1 MSHES
6 VMEYFTLIM
15 DNHLRHAGKLKI
27 FFGMAPGVGKTFTM
41 LKAGLDIQ
49 ARGANVVV
57 GYVETHD
64 NPEESEIIS
73 KLEQIPLVMHDSDS
87 SIGEMDLDGVL
98 ARRPQIVVIDRM
110 EHINHPK
117 ARHRFRWQD
126 IQELLDHGISVY
138 TTLNVHHVESLID
151 IVFQIT
157 GIRCT
162 EIVPDRMLDRADEIE
177 LVDMPQDELL
187 VKFTDN
193 KINVPDYMKTVA
205 HDFYRKGNLTALREI
220 ALRTL
225 AKRVNLQLTE
235 YMHQRNIHGPW
246 KTNERF
252 MVAIDA
258 SIRSEE
264 LIRMTTRMSLSVEGV
279 WYAVHVQ
286 TNNTIPTEEET
297 QLKRNFMLVRE
308 LGGELIVTADTEV
321 ASGILRVAKQK
332 NVTQIIVGKSY
343 KHSLLQLIHRDSII
357 DKLIE
362 KSGGIDIHVIECCQ
376 NDSNRKPK
384 NKVRPKSAS
393 KPRTYVLTC
402 SVVVLLFLVGMI
414 FENVLNYHL
423 IGIILLLAIT
433 VMGLF
438 LGRGPV
444 IVAATLSVLLW
455 MFIFVP
461 PSMTLWFKDVNDI
474 LLAIISFII
483 SAITSSLATRVRKK
497 DELVHFRE
505 HQTSALLSFVEAL
518 STVQSVNDIFQ
529 ISADHIVRFFGASAC
544 FYYTDQSENLDNQ
557 IHSASTF
564 NDPVFETALWVFTNK
579 RPAGRGTDTFPRVKG
594 TYYPL
599 INSGKPEGV
608 IGIHFDQQSNLSI
621 NNEALLLTFFYHI
634 SLALEKERLNRRV
647 GESRIF
653 AESERL
659 YKTLFNSISHE
670 LRTPLS
676 TIRGASS
683 GLLDEKTASDP
694 LIRGMLAKDIF
705 DATNRLNRL
714 VENLLNMSRLES
726 GRIRLNK
733 EWCDIHDIYAT
744 VKNQLSTELSNHE
757 VGIEVE
763 QDFPFVKVDD
773 GLFTQ
778 AISNIVLN
786 SAQYCPPGTK
796 IQLQAK
802 LQDGAA
808 MLLIN
813 DSGPGFPADA
823 LQRVFEKFY
832 RVPGTTSGGTG
843 LGLSIAKGFVDAHGG
858 IISAANNSG
867 GGAQIIIALPAN
879 SLSITMQD
887 NDNE

>member
-1 MSHES
+1 
-6 VMEYFTLIM
+6 M

-41 LKAGLDIQ
+41 LKAGLDTQ
-49 ARGANVVV
+49 ARGANVGI
-57 GYVETHD
+57 GYVETHG
-64 NPEESEIIS
+64 NPEELEVLS
-73 KLEQIPLVMHDSDS
+73 KIEQIPLVNFDPDQST
-87 SIGEMDLDGVL
+87 GEMDLDAVL
-98 ARRPQIVVIDRM
+98 ARRHQIVLIDRM

-117 ARHRFRWQD
+117 ARHRYRWQD

-157 GIRCT
+157 GIRCS
-162 EIVPDRMLDRADEIE
+162 EIIPDRMLDRADEIE

-252 MVAIDA
+252 MVAIDS

-264 LIRMTTRMSLSVEGV
+264 LIRMTTRMSLSVEGI

-286 TNNTIPTEEET
+286 TNDSNPQADES

-308 LGGELIVTADTEV
+308 LGGELIAAADTDI
-321 ASGILRVAKQK
+321 ASGILRTAKQK
-332 NVTQIIVGKSY
+332 NVTQIIVGKS
-343 KHSLLQLIHRDSII
+343 HSHPVKKLLQNGSVV

-362 KSGGIDIHVIECCQ
+362 RSGGIDIHVIECFQ
-376 NDSNRKPK
+376 NDRTVKNRSKT
-384 NKVRPKSAS
+384 RSTKSA
-393 KPRTYVLTC
+393 KPQVFIFACTVVILTSLIC
-402 SVVVLLFLVGMI
+402 KI
-414 FENVLNYHL
+414 FDQILSYHL
-423 IGIILLLAIT
+423 IGIILLLSIT
-433 VMGLF
+433 LMGLF
-438 LGRGPV
+438 LSRVPV
-444 IVAATLSVLLW
+444 ITAAGLSALIW
-455 MFIFVP
+455 QFFFVP
-461 PSMTLWFKDVNDI
+461 PLMTFAHKDINDI
-474 LLAIISFII
+474 LLMIICFAISI
-483 SAITSSLATRVRKK
+483 ITSTLSTRVRNK
-497 DELVHFRE
+497 DDLVHFRE
-505 HQTSALLSFVEAL
+505 HQTSTLLSFVESL

-529 ISADHIVRFFGASAC
+529 ISADHISRYFGASSC
-544 FYYTDQSENLDNQ
+544 FYYTDQPDDLDKQ

-564 NDPVFETALWVFTNK
+564 TSPVYETALWVYKNK
-579 RPAGRGTDTFPRVKG
+579 KPAGKGTDTFPRVKG
-594 TYYPL
+594 SYYPL
-599 INSGKPEGV
+599 INAGKSEGV
-608 IGIHFDQQSNLSI
+608 IGIHFESSNDLTL
-621 NNEALLLTFFYHI
+621 NNEALLLTFIYHI

-676 TIRGASS
+676 TIHGASA

-694 LIRGMLAKDIF
+694 LIRTMLAKDVF
-705 DATNRLNRL
+705 DATGRLNRL
-714 VENLLNMSRLES
+714 VENLLNMSRLET
-726 GRIRLNK
+726 GRIRLSK
-733 EWCDIHDIYAT
+733 QWCDIHDIYAT
-744 VKNQLSTELSNHE
+744 VKNQLATELSNHR
-757 VGIEVE
+757 VSIDIEN
-763 QDFPFVKVDD
+763 DFPFVKIDD

-786 SAQYCPPGTK
+786 SAQYCPSGTS
-796 IQLQAK
+796 IRLTAK
-802 LQDGAA
+802 MINGAA
-808 MLLIN
+808 TLLI
-813 DSGPGFPADA
+813 DDTGPGFPEGAM
-823 LQRVFEKFY
+823 QKVFDKFY

-858 IISAANNSG
+858 IISAANNNE
-867 GGAQIIIALPAN
+867 GGAQIMITFSP
-879 SLSITMQD
+879 SDLSISMKD

>member
-1 MSHES
+1 
-6 VMEYFTLIM
+6 M

-41 LKAGLDIQ
+41 LKASLDIQ
-49 ARGANVVV
+49 ARGANVVL
-57 GYVETHD
+57 GYVETHG
-64 NPEESEIIS
+64 NQEEIEVIS
-73 KLEQIPLVMHDSDS
+73 KIEQIPLVYFDQDPTV
-87 SIGEMDLDGVL
+87 GEMDLDAVL
-98 ARRPQIVVIDRM
+98 VRRPQIVVIDRM

-162 EIVPDRMLDRADEIE
+162 EIIPDRLLDSADEIE

-187 VKFTDN
+187 IKFTDN
-193 KINVPDYMKTVA
+193 KINVPDYMKTIA

-235 YMHQRNIHGPW
+235 YMRQRNIHGPW

-252 MVAIDA
+252 MVAIDY

-286 TNNTIPTEEET
+286 TNDTISPDDEV

-308 LGGELIVTADTEV
+308 LGGELIATADTDI
-321 ASGILRVAKQK
+321 ASGVLRTAKQK
-332 NVTQIIVGKSY
+332 NVSQIIVGKSFV
-343 KHSLLQLIHRDSII
+343 HPLLRLVGRVSIV

-362 KSGGIDIHVIECCQ
+362 KSGGIDVHVIECCR
-376 NDSNRKPK
+376 NDSSIKKKKTVPATNVHPPK
-384 NKVRPKSAS
+384 QYLITCGSI
-393 KPRTYVLTC
+393 VLISLLC
-402 SVVVLLFLVGMI
+402 SLIGSL
-414 FENVLNYHL
+414 LNYHTT
-423 IGIILLLAIT
+423 GIILLFANIM
-433 VMGLF
+433 MGLI
-438 LGRGPV
+438 LKRGPV
-444 IVAATLSVLLW
+444 ITAGVLSAVVW
-455 MFIFVP
+455 GFFFVP
-461 PSMTLWFKDVNDI
+461 SPMHIYPKEINDI
-474 LLAIISFII
+474 ILMFVYFLISFI
-483 SAITSSLATRVRKK
+483 TSTLALRVRNK

-505 HQTSALLSFVEAL
+505 HQTTALLSFVESL
-518 STVQSVNDIFQ
+518 STVQSINDIFQ
-529 ISADHIVRFFGASAC
+529 SSADHISRTFGAASC
-544 FYYTDQSENLDNQ
+544 FYYPDQSENIDKQ
-557 IHSASTF
+557 VHSTSTF
-564 NDPVFETALWVFTNK
+564 TDPVYETALWVFTNK
-579 RPAGRGTDTFPRVKG
+579 KPAGRGTDTFPRVKG
-594 TYYPL
+594 SYYPL
-599 INSGKPEGV
+599 INAGKTEGV
-608 IGIHFDQQSNLSI
+608 IGIHFESSSGLSL

-647 GESRIF
+647 GESRLF

-676 TIRGASS
+676 TIHGASN

-694 LIRGMLAKDIF
+694 QIRGMLAKDIF
-705 DATNRLNRL
+705 DATGRLNRL
-714 VENLLNMSRLES
+714 VENLLSMSRLES
-726 GRIRLNK
+726 GRIRLRK
-733 EWCDIHDIYAT
+733 QWCELPDIYAA
-744 VKNQLSTELSNHE
+744 VKNQLSTELSNHT
-757 VGIEVE
+757 VKIEVDD
-763 QDFPFVKVDD
+763 DFPFANIDE
-773 GLFTQ
+773 GLFAQ

-786 SAQYCPPGTK
+786 SAQYCPPGTQ
-796 IQLQAK
+796 IWLRAQIIEGVPTLF
-802 LQDGAA
+802 
-808 MLLIN
+808 IN
-813 DSGPGFPADA
+813 DNGPGFPEDA
-823 LQRVFEKFY
+823 IPKLFDKFY

-858 IISAANNSG
+858 TISASNNSD
-867 GGAQIIIALPAN
+867 GGAQITILLPSS
-879 SLSITMQD
+879 SLSISMQE

>member
-1 MSHES
+1 
-6 VMEYFTLIM
+6 M
-15 DNHLRHAGKLKI
+15 DTHLRNAGKLKI
-27 FFGMAPGVGKTFTM
+27 FFGMAPGVGKTLTM

-57 GYVETHD
+57 GYVETHGD
-64 NPEESEIIS
+64 PEESEIIS
-73 KLEQIPLVMHDSDS
+73 KIEMIALVLKDDDFPY
-87 SIGEMDLDGVL
+87 GEMDLDAVL
-98 ARRPQIVVIDRM
+98 ARRPQIVLIDRM

-162 EIVPDRMLDRADEIE
+162 EIVPDRMLDSADEIE

-193 KINVPDYMKTVA
+193 KINVPDYMKTIA

-258 SIRSEE
+258 SVRSEE
-264 LIRMTTRMSLSVEGV
+264 LIRMTTRMSLSVEGM

-286 TNNTIPTEEET
+286 TNDTINAVDEP

-308 LGGELIVTADTEV
+308 LGGELIATADTDI
-321 ASGILRVAKQK
+321 ASGILRTAKQK
-332 NVTQIIVGKSY
+332 NVSQIIVGKSY
-343 KHSLLQLIHRDSII
+343 RHPLLRLIGQQSIV
-357 DKLIE
+357 DNLI
-362 KSGGIDIHVIECCQ
+362 KNSGGIDIHVIECCR
-376 NDSNRKPK
+376 NDAKADKPK
-384 NKVRPKSAS
+384 TATESSVKIS
-393 KPRTYVLTC
+393 KQY
-402 SVVVLLFLVGMI
+402 LFTLGITAIVSILGI
-414 FENVLNYHL
+414 ISQQFVNYHL
-423 IGIILLLAIT
+423 IAIAFLFT
-433 VMGLF
+433 NTFMGLF
-438 LGRGPV
+438 FKRGPV
-444 IVAATLSVLLW
+444 IVSSVVSAIVW
-455 MFIFVP
+455 GYIFVP
-461 PSMTLWFKDVNDI
+461 PAMQLAPKNINDI
-474 LLAIISFII
+474 ILIGMYVLLST
-483 SAITSSLATRVRKK
+483 ITSSLAIRVRNK

-505 HQTSALLSFVEAL
+505 HQTSTLLSFVESL
-518 STVQSVNDIFQ
+518 STVQSIDDIFQ
-529 ISADHIVRFFGASAC
+529 ISADHIARTFGAQSC
-544 FYYTDQSENLDNQ
+544 FYYPDQSDNLDRQ

-564 NDPVFETALWVFTNK
+564 TDPVYDTALWVFTNK
-579 RPAGRGTDTFPRVKG
+579 KPAGKGTDTFQRVKG

-599 INSGKPEGV
+599 INSGKVEGV
-608 IGIHFDQQSNLSI
+608 IGIHFESQNSLSL

-634 SLALEKERLNRRV
+634 SLALDKERLNRHV
-647 GESRIF
+647 GESRIY

-676 TIRGASS
+676 TIHGASA
-683 GLLDEKTASDP
+683 GLLDEKTSDDP
-694 LIRGMLAKDIF
+694 LIRKTLARDIY
-705 DATNRLNRL
+705 DATGRLNRL

-726 GRIRLNK
+726 GRIRLSRQ
-733 EWCDIHDIYAT
+733 WCDIQDLYAT
-744 VKNQLSTELSNHE
+744 VKSQFAAVLSKHE
-757 VGIEVE
+757 VTIDVE
-763 QDFPFVKVDD
+763 PDFPFIKIDD
-773 GLFTQ
+773 GLFYQ
-778 AISNIVLN
+778 IVSNIVLN

-796 IQLQAK
+796 ISMKAFMDNSIPTLRFDDTGK
-802 LQDGAA
+802 
-808 MLLIN
+808 
-813 DSGPGFPADA
+813 GFPEDSIPR
-823 LQRVFEKFY
+823 LFDKFY

-843 LGLSIAKGFVDAHGG
+843 LGLSIAKGFVDAHGAT
-858 IISAANNSG
+858 ITAANNEH
-867 GGAQIIIALPAN
+867 GGAQITITLPSMAQPV
-879 SLSITMQD
+879 SMQD
-887 NDNE
+887 NENG

>member
-1 MSHES
+1 
-6 VMEYFTLIM
+6 M

-41 LKAGLDIQ
+41 LKASLDIQ
-49 ARGANVVV
+49 ARGANVVI
-57 GYVETHD
+57 GYVETHG
-64 NPEESEIIS
+64 NLEEIEVIS
-73 KLEQIPLVMHDSDS
+73 KIEQIPLVYFDQDPT
-87 SIGEMDLDGVL
+87 IGEMDLDSVL

-162 EIVPDRMLDRADEIE
+162 EIIPDRLLDSADEIE

-187 VKFTDN
+187 IKFTDN
-193 KINVPDYMKTVA
+193 KINVPDYMKTIA

-252 MVAIDA
+252 MVAIDY

-264 LIRMTTRMSLSVEGV
+264 LIRMTTRMSLSVEGI

-286 TNNTIPTEEET
+286 TNDTISPADEI

-308 LGGELIVTADTEV
+308 LGGELIATADTDI
-321 ASGILRVAKQK
+321 ASGVLRTAKQK
-332 NVTQIIVGKSY
+332 NVSQIIVGKTY
-343 KHSLLQLIHRDSII
+343 VHPLLRLIGRSSIV

-362 KSGGIDIHVIECCQ
+362 KSGGIDIHVIECCRTDAIIKKKKTVPAT
-376 NDSNRKPK
+376 NAHPPK
-384 NKVRPKSAS
+384 Q
-393 KPRTYVLTC
+393 YVITCGSIVLVSLLCSLTG
-402 SVVVLLFLVGMI
+402 SL
-414 FENVLNYHL
+414 LNYHTT
-423 IGIILLLAIT
+423 GIILLFANII
-433 VMGLF
+433 MGLF
-438 LGRGPV
+438 LKRGPV
-444 IVAATLSVLLW
+444 ITAGVLSAVVW
-455 MFIFVP
+455 GFFFVP
-461 PSMTLWFKDVNDI
+461 LPGHFYPKEINDVI
-474 LLAIISFII
+474 LMFMYFLISFI
-483 SAITSSLATRVRKK
+483 TSTLAVRVRNK

-505 HQTSALLSFVEAL
+505 HQTTALLSFVESL
-518 STVQSVNDIFQ
+518 STVQSINDIFQ
-529 ISADHIVRFFGASAC
+529 SSADHISRTFGASSC
-544 FYYTDQSENLDNQ
+544 FYYPDQSENIDKQ
-557 IHSASTF
+557 IHSTSTF
-564 NDPVFETALWVFTNK
+564 TDPVYETALWVFTNK
-579 RPAGRGTDTFPRVKG
+579 KPAGRGTDTFPRVKG
-594 TYYPL
+594 SYYPL
-599 INSGKPEGV
+599 VNAGKIEGV
-608 IGIHFDQQSNLSI
+608 IGIHFESSSGLSL

-676 TIRGASS
+676 TIHGASN

-694 LIRGMLAKDIF
+694 QIRGMLAKDIF
-705 DATNRLNRL
+705 DATGRLNRL

-726 GRIRLNK
+726 GRIRLRK
-733 EWCDIHDIYAT
+733 QWCELPDIYAA
-744 VKNQLSTELSNHE
+744 VKNQLSTELSNHI
-757 VGIEVE
+757 VKIEVDD
-763 QDFPFVKVDD
+763 DFPFANVDE
-773 GLFTQ
+773 GLFAQ

-786 SAQYCPPGTK
+786 SAQYCPPGSQ
-796 IQLQAK
+796 IRLRAN
-802 LQDGAA
+802 LVDGIPI
-808 MLLIN
+808 LFIN
-813 DSGPGFPADA
+813 DTGPGFPEDA
-823 LQRVFEKFY
+823 IPKLFDKFY

-858 IISAANNSG
+858 TISASNSSD
-867 GGAQIIIALPAN
+867 GGAQITIILPSS
-879 SLSITMQD
+879 SLSNSMQE